1 MSGSEM
7 SQPDETRNGEGMILI
22 TDEEIRRSLLGCA
35 SASQQE
41 KFETQLLLDDQFE
54 QRVQRLELELSDD
67 FTFGRLTETER
78 QLFSSNFLVNH
89 KRARDLAV
97 SRALKKAISVGQP
110 ALPKSR
116 AQVWFTALVRQR
128 PFATAFALSML
139 IVLGAVSWRI
149 LKSRTM
155 PGPLIAKQNS
165 ASEPG
170 RQYAHPVSPA
180 PTDIDSGKVGETE
193 RRVVATVTLHSDD
206 GAAKQTLRW
215 STTSAEQDRVRFELL
230 VEGDTNGSYQ
240 ARLVG
245 HGGEIAAFYD
255 LKAEGSRPQVSF
267 TVAPILVPSGEYQ
280 IELLR
285 SVEGRI
291 VDKHRYSFQSQQE

>member
-1 MSGSEM
+1 
-7 SQPDETRNGEGMILI
+7 MILI

-35 SASQQE
+35 SASEQE
-41 KFETQLLLDDQFE
+41 KFEMQLLLDDQFE

-78 QLFSSNFLVNH
+78 QLFSSKFLVNH

-110 ALPKSR
+110 ALPKSHS
-116 AQVWFTALVRQR
+116 QVWFTALVRQR

-149 LKSRTM
+149 LKSRTV
-155 PGPLIAKQNS
+155 PGPLIAKQIP

-180 PTDIDSGKVGETE
+180 PTDIDSGNVGETE
-193 RRVVATVTLHSDD
+193 RRVVATVTLHPDD
-206 GAAKQTLRW
+206 GADMKQTLRW

-230 VEGDTNGSYQ
+230 VDGDTNGSYQ

-245 HGGEIAAFYD
+245 QGGEIAAYYD
-255 LKAEGSRPQVSF
+255 LKAERSRPRVSF
-267 TVAPILVPSGEYQ
+267 TVAPLLVPSGEYH

-291 VDKHRYSFQSQQE
+291 IDKRRYSFQSQEE